1 MSRSVAEWVGRTDDE
16 PVPVRVR
23 LRVFEAHGGICH
35 ISGRKITPADKWDCD
50 HVVALCNGGAHRES
64 NLAPALANKHREKTA
79 ADVAEKSKTARIRA
93 KHLGIAKSS
102 RPMAGSKASPWQ
114 RKMDGTT
121 VRRDAQ

>member
-1 MSRSVAEWVGRTDDE
+1 MSRSVDEWVGRTDDE

-64 NLAPALANKHREKTA
+64 NLAPALADKHREKTA
-79 ADVAEKSKTARIRA
+79 ADVAEKSKTARVRA

-102 RPMAGSKASPWQ
+102 RPMSGSKAS
-114 RKMDGTT
+114 RFKKKMSGQ
-121 VRRDAQ
+121 VVLR